1 MILSTRQFNRGGWL
15 SSRMSEKRTRIL
27 VVDGSSVSRAILTRI
42 LTEELTEAEVT
53 PCASGHSAVTL
64 LAKQRYDLVTTS
76 LLLPDMDGLD
86 LSRSIRRLG
95 TNHYTPIVVVSGDAD
110 LRLLRE
116 GFEAGVTD
124 YFDKSHGYR
133 AFGDFIKSFV
143 RRNACLVGR
152 VLYVEDSRTTSTVI
166 TRVLEKYGLQVVH
179 TPSAERALELLQ
191 NDGGET
197 DEHPFDLVI
206 TDFYLK
212 GALTGGDLLHGIRAK
227 HHYSQQELPV
237 LVLTASED
245 EQTQIEVFHAGAN
258 DFVNKPIIEEVL
270 LARVRSL
277 LLIKHQYDALKQQ
290 AETMR
295 WLAATDSLTG
305 VRSKRY
311 LLDHGEEYIRQPA
324 HRPACAMLIDIDHFK
339 RINDTLG
346 HITGDH
352 VLAALGDKL
361 NASFSDSLVVRFGGE
376 EFCVLMPRTTPE
388 QGVERADA
396 LRREV
401 QALQP
406 ADVPVTISIGLSSA
420 ADHPELP
427 LTRLLALAD
436 KALYQAK
443 ENGRNQVYL
452 YGADGARCQ
461 AVASG

>member
-1 MILSTRQFNRGGWL
+1 
-15 SSRMSEKRTRIL
+15 MSDKRTRIL
-27 VVDGSSVSRAILTRI
+27 VADGSSVSRAILTRI
-42 LTEELTEAEVT
+42 LTDELREAEVT
-53 PCASGHSAVTL
+53 PCASGDEALAL
-64 LAKQRYDLVTTS
+64 LAEERFDLVTTS

-86 LSRSIRRLG
+86 LSRSIRHLG

-143 RRNACLVGR
+143 GRNACLVGR
-152 VLYVEDSRTTSTVI
+152 VLYVEDSRTTTAAI
-166 TRVLEKYGLQVVH
+166 TRILERYGLQVVH
-179 TPSAERALELLQ
+179 TPSAERALELLAQ
-191 NDGGET
+191 SKEAEDQR
-197 DEHPFDLVI
+197 FDLVI
-206 TDFYLK
+206 TDFFLK

-245 EQTQIEVFHAGAN
+245 EQTQVEVFHAGAN

-311 LLDHGEEYIRQPA
+311 LLDSGEEYLRLPA
-324 HRPACAMLIDIDHFK
+324 NQPACAMLIDIDNFK

-352 VLAALGDKL
+352 VLAALGETL
-361 NASFSDSLVVRFGGE
+361 NTSFSDSLVVRFGGE
-376 EFCVLMPRTTPE
+376 EFCVLMPRTTRE
-388 QGVERADA
+388 HALARADA
-396 LRREV
+396 LRRTVE
-401 QALQP
+401 ALQP
-406 ADVPVTISIGLSSA
+406 ADVPVTISIGVTCCG
-420 ADHPELP
+420 DHPELP
-427 LTRLLALAD
+427 LTRLLSLAD
-436 KALYQAK
+436 KALYRAK

-452 YGADGARCQ
+452 YGADGAYAPAR
-461 AVASG
+461 ATG